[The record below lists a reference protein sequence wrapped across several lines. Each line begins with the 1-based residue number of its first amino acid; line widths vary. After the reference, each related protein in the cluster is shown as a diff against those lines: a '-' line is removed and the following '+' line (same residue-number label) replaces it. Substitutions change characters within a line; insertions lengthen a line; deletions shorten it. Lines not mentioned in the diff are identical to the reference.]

1 MIAMHHPLGEIKIFS
16 CNANLKLADDISKH
30 LSCPISHSTVSRF
43 DDGEINMRI
52 YETVR
57 GMDVFI
63 IQPTSQPVNANLME
77 LLIMIDALKRSSAG
91 RITAV
96 VPYFGYARQDR
107 KAKSHDP
114 ISAKLVANLISTA
127 GADRVLT
134 MDLHSPQ
141 IQGFFDIPMDHL
153 RGTYIFAN
161 YYKKRFGAMKDFVV
175 VSPDLGSVSRAS
187 AFAAMMDVHLAI
199 CDKRRP
205 KDDMTEVAHFI
216 GEVEGK
222 NAILLDDELSSGGS
236 LINAANTVLERGAK
250 AVYACVTHPKLAG
263 SAARRIAESRLTEL
277 VVLDTIAVP
286 EEKQNEKII
295 VLSVAE
301 LFGDAIKCIHHGRSI
316 GELFKLFPTETE
328 LG

>member
-1 MIAMHHPLGEIKIFS
+1 MMHHPLGELKLFS
-16 CNANLKLADDISKH
+16 CNANPQLAEDISKH
-30 LSCPISHSTVSRF
+30 LNTPISDSKVTRF

-52 YETVR
+52 FETVR

-63 IQPTSQPVNANLME
+63 IQPTSQPVNDNLME
-77 LLIMIDALKRSSAG
+77 LLIMTDALKRSSAS

-96 VPYFGYARQDR
+96 IPYFGYARQDR

-114 ISAKLVANLISTA
+114 ISAKLVANLITTA

-153 RGTYIFAN
+153 RGTFIFAN
-161 YYKKRFGAMKDFVV
+161 YYKERFGAMKDFVV

-187 AFAAMMDVHLAI
+187 AFAAMMDVRLAI

-205 KDDMTEVAHFI
+205 MDDMAEVAHFI
-216 GEVEGK
+216 GDVEGK
-222 NAILLDDELSSGGS
+222 NAILLDDELSSGRS

-250 AVYACVTHPKLAG
+250 NVYACITHAKLAG
-263 SAARRIAESRLTEL
+263 EASKRMVDSCLTEL
-277 VVLDTIAVP
+277 LVLDTIAVP
-286 EEKQNEKII
+286 EEKRNDKIT

-316 GELFKLFPTETE
+316 GELFKVFPTDHDQ
-328 LG
+328 G